1 MEIVKLIPRIET
13 PVSREEI
20 PETVRFSALLTD
32 HPIIR
37 DEAGVLR
44 YKRNPLVCWL
54 QEHIDLNEMWKA
66 YGQGTWSRE
75 AFMQFYRDIGYS
87 LSGFEEVW
95 GEELDALENS
105 PGRL

>member
-1 MEIVKLIPRIET
+1 MAKIHKRIET

-20 PETVRFSALLTD
+20 PETVRFSATLTD
-32 HPIIR
+32 HPIIQ
-37 DEAGVLR
+37 DEQGVLR
-44 YKRNPLVCWL
+44 YKQNPLVCWL
-54 QEHIDLNEMWKA
+54 SGHIDLNEMWRS

-95 GEELDALENS
+95 GDELDALEQ
-105 PGRL
+105 PELAE